1 MGLSLFKLEKLKITA
16 FTKPERSILNQKGLP
31 FEAMFNPTSYS
42 RSYAIV
48 WGKKQ
53 GVNASGAQLDY
64 ARTPPSELKFNLILD
79 GTGVDTIGL
88 FSFFSPSVLDRVTKF
103 LDITYEY
110 NGTMHE
116 PNYLL
121 VEWGSL
127 TERCRLSKVDIKY
140 TLFDR
145 DGTPLRAEL
154 DITLITDAEA
164 TRRSKIENKSSPD
177 LTHARVVRRGDTL
190 PLLTKQIYGT
200 ADCYLDVARF
210 NNLDDFRSLKPGQ
223 QLLFP
228 PLATF
233 APTDSGSGAADKPGN
248 GG

>member
-1 MGLSLFKLEKLKITA
+1 MGLSLFKLEKLTITA
-16 FTKPERSILNQKGLP
+16 FTKPDRSLFNQKGWP
-31 FEAMFNPTSYS
+31 FEAMFNPTSYT
-42 RSYAIV
+42 RNYAIT
-48 WGKKQ
+48 WGKRQ
-53 GVNASGAQLDY
+53 GVNSSGAQLEY
-64 ARTPPSELKFNLILD
+64 SRSPPSELKFNLVLD

-88 FSFFSPSVLDRVTKF
+88 LSFFSPSVQSRVQDF

-121 VEWGSL
+121 VEWGSFK
-127 TERCRLSKVDIKY
+127 ERCRLSKVDVKY

-154 DITLITDAEA
+154 DIVLLTDVEA
-164 TRRSKIENKSSPD
+164 ARRAKLENKSSPD

-190 PLLTKQIYGT
+190 PLMTKQIYGS
-200 ADCYLDVARF
+200 AEWYLDVARF
-210 NNLDDFRSLKPGQ
+210 NKLDDFRTLTPGQ

-228 PLATF
+228 PLTTF
-233 APTDSGSGAADKPGN
+233 TSGSGNVD